1 MEITN
6 IDLIESFAQGEVN
19 LPLTNGSVGNCASI
33 GLIKA
38 SIEVFGLN
46 NVFTL
51 EKNDN
56 NFQVTFKNNISVTFT
71 EMELER
77 SNEVADFKLNE
88 TNPEKLILYKSIRDY
103 AQIALCAM
111 VKRVM
116 EIGEAGDGI
125 GDFENALIALND
137 GANSPSLP
145 EKLGLEDYNLQKGVF
160 SGAKEKGMFGWFK
173 GHTVYI
179 SQGVRDNY
187 GKVSTDTWRYPKKI
201 KIVDYK
207 VF

>member
-6 IDLIESFAQGEVN
+6 IDLIKSFAQGEVN

-46 NVFTL
+46 NVFKH
-51 EKNDN
+51 EKIEENYY
-56 NFQVTFKNNISVTFT
+56 VTFKNNITVSFT
-71 EMELER
+71 DIELKR
-77 SNEVADFKLNE
+77 SNEVAGFKLNE
-88 TNPEKLILYKSIRDY
+88 SEPEKLLLYKSIRDY

-111 VKRVM
+111 VKRVI

-125 GDFENALIALND
+125 GNFENALIALND
-137 GANSPSLP
+137 GAHSPSLAK
-145 EKLGLEDYNLQKGVF
+145 KLGLENYYLSKGVF
-160 SGAKEKGMFGWFK
+160 SGAKGKGMFGWFR

-187 GKVSTDTWRYPKKI
+187 GKVSSDTWRYPKKI
-201 KIVDYK
+201 QIVDYL
-207 VF
+207 V